1 MSKWDITVLVE
12 RRSKRG
18 WPKTYSFTFDM
29 RWPMAA
35 LVAAGFAFGFG
46 WAN

>member
-18 WPKTYSFTFDM
+18 FPKHYSATFDV
-29 RWPMAA
+29 RFLMA
-35 LVAAGFAFGFG
+35 LIVAVGFWFGFG